1 MPNERSTAGL
11 RRRYADRVA
20 DDEQRTR
27 AELADLLRHEI
38 DSGKYPV
45 GSKLPSYRQLA
56 VMFGAAP
63 NTVGESVRML
73 ASEGRVLIRPNAG
86 VVVAD
91 PTERAN
97 TPEVQLR
104 DARSGLLG
112 LREQLRSVRET
123 VDDLEDRVSD
133 LISRLPAD

>member
-1 MPNERSTAGL
+1 
-11 RRRYADRVA
+11 VA

-27 AELADLLRHEI
+27 TELADLLRHEI

-63 NTVGESVRML
+63 NTVGEAVRVL
-73 ASEGRVLIRPNAG
+73 ASEGRVTIRPNAG
-86 VVVAD
+86 VLVAD
-91 PTERAN
+91 PAERSN
-97 TPEVQLR
+97 TPEDQLR
-104 DARSGLLG
+104 DARTGLLD

-123 VDDLEDRVSD
+123 VDNLEDRVTD
-133 LISRLPAD
+133 LIGRLPAD